1 MCMREVEKYIILGHI
16 FCVILLVI
24 FLFAQVQIYLFV
36 LVNRAIWQAGADI
49 VGFSRIAMI

>member
-1 MCMREVEKYIILGHI
+1 MREVEKYIILGHI